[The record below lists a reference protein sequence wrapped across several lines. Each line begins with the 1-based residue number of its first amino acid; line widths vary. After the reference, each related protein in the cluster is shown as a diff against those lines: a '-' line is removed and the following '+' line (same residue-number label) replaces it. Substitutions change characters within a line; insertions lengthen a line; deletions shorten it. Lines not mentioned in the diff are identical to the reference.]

1 MTNGTDIM
9 QANATPSAGIYI
21 HIPFCKQACVY
32 CNFHFSTSLKHKD
45 DMVAAIIRELEMRKD
60 ELYGIPVNTLYF
72 GGGTPSLLTETEIN
86 RITETVQ
93 RNYKADTISEY
104 TLEANPDDLNKQYTK
119 ALRKTAVNRLSI
131 GVQSFRDQ
139 DLLYMKRAHNAQ
151 EADYAIKAA
160 QDAGLTNIS
169 IDLIYGTPGLTD
181 KDWKN
186 NLDKVAAL
194 GVQHFSA
201 YALTVEEK
209 TALHHNIKKKIS
221 APVDVEQA
229 AGQFDILTEHAAAMG
244 FHHYEISNLAL
255 PGHYAVHNTNYWR
268 GLPYL
273 GIGPAAHSY
282 KDRERKWNIAN
293 NALYIKSILTDKK
306 LPAEAEQLTDI
317 AFLNEYIMTS
327 LRTMWGCDIS
337 KIQRDW
343 SEDMARQLLRNAEEP
358 MDKGQLELKDNKL
371 LLTQKGKLF
380 ADGIAAD
387 LFF

>member
-1 MTNGTDIM
+1 
-9 QANATPSAGIYI
+9 
-21 HIPFCKQACVY
+21 
-32 CNFHFSTSLKHKD
+32 
-45 DMVAAIIRELEMRKD
+45 MVAAIIRELEMRKD

-104 TLEANPDDLNKQYTK
+104 TLEANPDDLDKQYTK
-119 ALRKTAVNRLSI
+119 ALRNTAVNRLSI

-244 FHHYEISNLAL
+244 FDHYEISNLAL

-293 NALYIKSILTDKK
+293 NALYIKSILTEKK

-317 AFLNEYIMTS
+317 EFLNEYIMTS